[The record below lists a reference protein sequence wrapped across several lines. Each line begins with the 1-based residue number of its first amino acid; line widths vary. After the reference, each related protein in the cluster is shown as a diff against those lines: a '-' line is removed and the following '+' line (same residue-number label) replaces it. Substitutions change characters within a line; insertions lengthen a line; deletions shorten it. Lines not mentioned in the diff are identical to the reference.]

1 MEMDKIETLPPPP
14 GVVGSLRAG
23 FDAIA
28 SHLTVILVPLAL
40 DLFLWLGPR
49 LQVDRLFQPI
59 FDEMSRYAR
68 YSGFPITDINTLQEN
83 SAVILEQLQQYNL
96 LSALRTF
103 PIGVFSLMSGTMP
116 GQTPLGVPS
125 VIQIDSVFTLL
136 GWVLFLTFIGW
147 MFGGLF
153 FRWVSLVVRDR
164 SQPVESRYGQSIL
177 QTMLI
182 SVLYF
187 ILAVML
193 GTPLLILLAL
203 VMAASPFLAQ
213 ILLLLLALLS
223 MWLVV
228 PLFFSSHGIFM
239 RRQNAFSSIY
249 TSLRMARFTMPTSSL
264 FVLSVLL
271 IAYGLN
277 YLWNIPSSDSWM
289 VLVGIFGHAF
299 VTTSLLAASFIYYRD
314 MQVWLQTVFE
324 KLKANLPTQQ
334 A

>member
-1 MEMDKIETLPPPP
+1 MQMDKVETLPPPP
-14 GVVGSLRAG
+14 GVIGSLRAG

-40 DLFLWLGPR
+40 DLLLWLGPR
-49 LQVDRLFQPI
+49 LNVDRLFQLI
-59 FDEMSRYAR
+59 LAELTRYAR
-68 YSGFPITDINTLQEN
+68 YSGFPSADLKTLQEN
-83 SAVILEQLQQYNL
+83 SAALLEQLGQFNL
-96 LSALRTF
+96 LGTLRTF
-103 PIGVFSLMSGTMP
+103 PIGVFSLMSGTRP
-116 GQTPLGVPS
+116 GQTPLGAPF
-125 VIQIDSVFTLL
+125 VIQVDSVFTLL
-136 GWVLFLTFIGW
+136 GWIVVLTFLGW
-147 MFGGLF
+147 LFGGLF
-153 FRWVSLVVRDR
+153 FRWVSLVVVDP
-164 SQPVESRYGQSIL
+164 SQVVDHRFRQSIL

-193 GTPLLILLAL
+193 GGPLLLVLAL
-203 VMAASPFLAQ
+203 VMAASPLLAQ
-213 ILLLLLALLS
+213 GLLLVIGLLS

-228 PLFFSSHGIFM
+228 PIFFSSHGIFI
-239 RRQNAFSSIY
+239 RRQNAFSSIS

-277 YLWNIPSSDSWM
+277 FLWNIPSSDSWM
-289 VLVGIFGHAF
+289 ALVGILGHAF

-324 KLKANLPTQQ
+324 KLKANFPTQQ

>member
-1 MEMDKIETLPPPP
+1 MDKIETLPPPP

-28 SHLTVILVPLAL
+28 SHLAVILVPLAL

-49 LQVDRLFQPI
+49 LHVERLFQPL
-59 FDEMSRYAR
+59 FDELARYAR
-68 YSGFPITDINTLQEN
+68 FSGFPSAEVQTLQEN
-83 SAVILEQLQQYNL
+83 SATILEQLQQYNL

-103 PIGVFSLMSGTMP
+103 PIGVFSLMSGTQP
-116 GQTPLGVPS
+116 DQTPLGAPS
-125 VIQIDSVFTLL
+125 VIQVNSVFTLF
-136 GWVLFLTFIGW
+136 GWLIILTLVGW
-147 MFGGLF
+147 MFGGIF
-153 FRWVSLVVRDR
+153 FRWVSLVVIDPSKSADNRIG
-164 SQPVESRYGQSIL
+164 SSII

-182 SVLYF
+182 SVLYLM
-187 ILAVML
+187 LAFML
-193 GTPLLILLAL
+193 GAPLLIVLAL
-203 VMAASPFLAQ
+203 IMAASPLLAQ
-213 ILLLLLALLS
+213 GLLLILGLLS

-228 PLFFSSHGIFM
+228 PIFFSSHGIFI
-239 RRQNAFSSIY
+239 RRQNAFSSIH
-249 TSLRMARFTMPTSSL
+249 TSLRLARFTMPTSSL

-277 YLWNIPSSDSWM
+277 FLWNIPSSDSWM
-289 VLVGIFGHAF
+289 ALVGILGHAF